1 MTAGEGKDF
10 SKKIKED
17 FKVSGGLDFFLKKKI
32 EFMGLDFEA
41 FWSRW
46 MLTIADAQLEDSGSA
61 SASENY
67 IKIFFRDINMLTI

>member
-1 MTAGEGKDF
+1 MTAGEGKNF
-10 SKKIKED
+10 SEKIKED
-17 FKVSGGLDFFLKKKI
+17 FKESGGLDNVKKI

-67 IKIFFRDINMLTI
+67 TKIFFRDINMLTI

>member
-1 MTAGEGKDF
+1 MTAGEGKNF
-10 SKKIKED
+10 SEKIKED
-17 FKVSGGLDFFLKKKI
+17 FKESGGLDNVKKI
-32 EFMGLDFEA
+32 ESMGLDFEA

>member
-1 MTAGEGKDF
+1 
-10 SKKIKED
+10 
-17 FKVSGGLDFFLKKKI
+17 
-32 EFMGLDFEA
+32 MGLDFEA

>member
-1 MTAGEGKDF
+1 MTAGEGKNF
-10 SKKIKED
+10 SEKIKED
-17 FKVSGGLDFFLKKKI
+17 FKESDGLEFFKKI

>member
-1 MTAGEGKDF
+1 MTAGEGKNF
-10 SKKIKED
+10 SEKIKED
-17 FKVSGGLDFFLKKKI
+17 FKESDGLEFFKKI

-61 SASENY
+61 SENY